1 VEIIHLLPLKHKDKV
16 VITVIAS
23 LSIGMGAAL
32 TPIGEPLATIATSKL
47 NESFFYLFTTLGI
60 YIILAVLA

>member
-1 VEIIHLLPLKHKDKV
+1 MV
-16 VITVIAS
+16 
-23 LSIGMGAAL
+23 
-32 TPIGEPLATIATSKL
+32 TSKL

>member
-1 VEIIHLLPLKHKDKV
+1 MDSNWIPL
-16 VITVIAS
+16 S
-23 LSIGMGAAL
+23 
-32 TPIGEPLATIATSKL
+32 TIVTSKL